1 MYYLCPPMRP
11 KTIHRC
17 YALVLFV
24 LLVAARGGQIAHI
37 YGEDPL
43 HFAAFAGDRVPDN
56 GATERV
62 ADLCGV
68 DDFQLF
74 SFFEEPLPAP
84 RLRVVLLGT
93 LPSAPTRCKC
103 LPEER
108 TLPLRAPPAV

>member
-1 MYYLCPPMRP
+1 MTRR
-11 KTIHRC
+11 TIHRC
-17 YALVLFV
+17 YALVLLV

-37 YGEDPL
+37 YREDPL
-43 HFAAFAGDRVPDN
+43 HFAAFAGDRVADN

-62 ADLCGV
+62 ADLCIV

-84 RLRVVLLGT
+84 RLRAVLLGT

-103 LPEER
+103 APDER
-108 TLPLRAPPAV
+108 TRQLRAPPAV